1 MSFITNLHS
10 RLIETKQFVDIL
22 KAQLDH
28 LTTCNP
34 AYSSMDNWT
43 NNCSRLIST
52 LKEIQKHVLSQ
63 CSMAMDSIQN
73 LCEILGENWLTLRQL
88 LDTCYQYSL
97 DPNHLN
103 LKAETENLLGQLVK
117 RTFVVSQ
124 QPPQVLKTNTR
135 FPSAVRSLV
144 GGRLISSRQKHVV
157 RASILNESQARNL
170 MTSSHDAALV
180 DTCSGAILNRE
191 STLELHSTGQ
201 QLVANFRTMTL
212 KKISRTEKKG
222 TESVMDEKFAI
233 LFQSELKLA
242 HGQLVFHVRALSSP
256 VVVIVHDNQKTN
268 AWGTI
273 TWDKAFAS
281 PSRIPFLVP
290 DKVQWATVGQLLSTE
305 FNTSVGCYLNSE
317 DLSFLAAKAFRDFNL
332 QEYNSIYLS
341 WGQFSKENLP
351 GRNFTF
357 WEWFYSILR
366 LTREHLKDLWR
377 PDNRLVYGFIS
388 RKQTEDVLM
397 DKPDGTFLLRY
408 SETELGCITIAYK
421 AETKTGDQKCVY
433 MIKPFSQKDIQIRSL
448 ADRIYDLKHLK
459 YLYPETPKDQVFG
472 RFYEPMK
479 DVEPDAEGY
488 IPQAIVTSIPEWA
501 PGGGIDSYPNT
512 PHSIINT
519 QSPSMNESYGDS
531 PSLNSKS
538 SEIFKDVDLF
548 NLMHDIDFN
557 IDDFPYHQE
566 LPTLI

>member
-135 FPSAVRSLV
+135 FPSA
-144 GGRLISSRQKHVV
+144 
-157 RASILNESQARNL
+157 
-170 MTSSHDAALV
+170 
-180 DTCSGAILNRE
+180 
-191 STLELHSTGQ
+191 
-201 QLVANFRTMTL
+201 
-212 KKISRTEKKG
+212 
-222 TESVMDEKFAI
+222 
-233 LFQSELKLA
+233 
-242 HGQLVFHVRALSSP
+242 ALSSP